1 MAAREL
7 SYHAL
12 DLVSSKTETRHG
24 SEGGSK
30 GAGSYNP
37 GVCETLPWNNQPSER
52 KWVGKW
58 LPITQKNASSSSI
71 FFFSFKTNL

>member
-1 MAAREL
+1 MKDIKYKSSEYSHTPRWKESKSTMAAREL

-37 GVCETLPWNNQPSER
+37 GVCETLP
-52 KWVGKW
+52 
-58 LPITQKNASSSSI
+58 
-71 FFFSFKTNL
+71 